1 MSILWMATPDRVDVQ
16 EQADEMVLAAVLD
29 RQRVLADLELA
40 IAEMLY
46 RARSVWINGL
56 TIPWGMLTDGQRA
69 GYRMEAK
76 RLIQEANRG

>member
-1 MSILWMATPDRVDVQ
+1 MPVIWMTHDAQ

-46 RARSVWINGL
+46 RARAIWIGGMALPWTVL
-56 TIPWGMLTDGQRA
+56 TKGQRE

-76 RLIQEANRG
+76 RLIQEGQ

>member
-1 MSILWMATPDRVDVQ
+1 MPVIWMTPDLQ

-29 RQRVLADLELA
+29 RQRVLEDLELA

-46 RARSVWINGL
+46 RARAIWIGGQCL
-56 TIPWGMLTDGQRA
+56 PWGLLTQGQRD

-76 RLIQEANRG
+76 RLIQGETK

>member
-1 MSILWMATPDRVDVQ
+1 MPVIWMTPDLQ

-29 RQRVLADLELA
+29 RQRVLDDLELA

-46 RARSVWINGL
+46 RARATFIGGL
-56 TIPWGMLTDGQRA
+56 CLPWGLLTPGQRG

-76 RLIQEANRG
+76 QLIQKGKGE

>member
-1 MSILWMATPDRVDVQ
+1 MPVIGMTPDLQ

-29 RQRVLADLELA
+29 RQRVLNDLELA

-46 RARSVWINGL
+46 RARAIWIGGMALPWTVL
-56 TIPWGMLTDGQRA
+56 TQGQRE

-76 RLIQEANRG
+76 TLIQKGRGE